1 MQSHPGE
8 RLHRK
13 KTENTGNSLFYR
25 PFFLSLT
32 IGVPFC
38 LYKILFGVLCIRA
51 ARITG
56 NAGFI
61 VAGSLL
67 IAWAGTD
74 MLMNLV
80 RAGLDIIG
88 EGSRIEFCIL
98 AQAGRYLGIPAV
110 LLAMDTLITFSIICT
125 TLWSGWIGHLT
136 ASESAI
142 WNFATT
148 LNLISLSLVSLWT
161 EIRRAIPGRL
171 SRE

>member
-8 RLHRK
+8 GLRRK
-13 KTENTGNSLFYR
+13 AGGIIGDSFFYR
-25 PFFLSLT
+25 PLFLSLT

-38 LYKILFGVLCIRA
+38 LYKILFGVLCVRSA
-51 ARITG
+51 EITG
-56 NAGFI
+56 GTG
-61 VAGSLL
+61 VVSGCLL

-74 MLMNLV
+74 MLMNLT

-88 EGSRIEFCIL
+88 EGDRMEFCVL

-110 LLAMDTLITFSIICT
+110 FLAADTLITFSIICT
-125 TLWSGWIGHLT
+125 TLWSGWIGSLT
-136 ASESAI
+136 GIESQI

-161 EIRRAIPGRL
+161 EIQRVIPGRV